1 MHITKLNEQNP
12 IIMITFGFKNK
23 YGSVVRSIAAL
34 ALGLL
39 MVFNPENSLAL
50 VVRIFAC
57 FLIASGIISA
67 IIGIKQKVQGT
78 QNMMI
83 LNSVIDVALGII
95 LYFTAGFICNFIL
108 YMIGF
113 ILLAVGIMQIIVL
126 ISATSFVGMGV
137 FAFLLPA
144 LAAFGGGL
152 LLFNPFPQK
161 AMGMIAG
168 IALVIYGASE
178 LLAAFKMRKAME
190 EYEIRFSKP
199 KQEPVKDEDDVK
211 IDTSKAIDV
220 EFEEVDEQ

>member
-1 MHITKLNEQNP
+1 
-12 IIMITFGFKNK
+12 MITFGFKNK

-50 VVRIFAC
+50 VVKIFAC

-67 IIGIKQKVQGT
+67 VIGLKQSIQGT
-78 QNMMI
+78 KNMMM
-83 LNSVIDVALGII
+83 LNAVIDVLIGVV

-108 YMIGF
+108 YLIGF
-113 ILLAVGIMQIIVL
+113 ILLAVGVMQIIVL

-144 LAAFGGGL
+144 LAAIGGGL

-161 AMGMIAG
+161 VMGLIAG

-199 KQEPVKDEDDVK
+199 KQDPVKDEDDAK
-211 IDTSKAIDV
+211 IDTSKAVDV